1 MKCKNCG
8 TQNSAQALKC
18 SNCNVPLKGS
28 MVVERQGSRSGA
40 SGNVTCKN
48 CKATNPADAL
58 KCHQCNAP
66 LTGSMVMGPGEKTLG
81 ASQVMCK
88 NCKTTNAADALKCIA
103 CNAPLDGSMVIKNE
117 TPPASGKI
125 DKSTTAIHQA
135 DSGKLPNACPSC
147 GYPNQP
153 LARSCVK
160 CDTPL
165 HGEKQSDVKP
175 ASVPAQVAKEAPKKS
190 GKAMDLTI
198 NPWAEQPAKPATCSL
213 TPLKSDFSEDR
224 SPIVLNAGNNKLNR
238 ENLDPGNQTITSAGQ
253 ASISYNNG
261 TWNIEDISAM
271 QTTFIKVSGATELK
285 NGDILL
291 MGNKMFKF
299 TAE

>member
-18 SNCNVPLKGS
+18 SNCNVPLQGS
-28 MVVERQGSRSGA
+28 MVVENPGSRQGA

-66 LTGSMVMGPGEKTLG
+66 LTGSMVMDPNAKSLG

-88 NCKTTNAADALKCIA
+88 NCKTTNSADALKCVA
-103 CNAPLDGSMVIKNE
+103 CNAPLDGSMVIKDDK
-117 TPPASGKI
+117 PAAVKI

-135 DSGKLPNACPSC
+135 DTNKMPNACPAC

-153 LARSCVK
+153 FASTCVK

-165 HGEKQSDVKP
+165 DGKKHTEVKT
-175 ASVPAQVAKEAPKKS
+175 APVTAPESKSTLKKS
-190 GKAMDLTI
+190 GKSMDLTI

-213 TPLKSDFSEDR
+213 TPLKSDFSADK
-224 SPIVLNAGNNKLNR
+224 SPILLSSEKNKLNR

-253 ASISYNNG
+253 ASINFNNG
-261 TWNIEDISAM
+261 SWMIEDTSVM
-271 QTTFIKVSGATELK
+271 QTTFIKVNGATELK

-291 MGNKMFKF
+291 MGNKLFKF